1 MQENSINYAQEI
13 MSLFRSI
20 QKNFRD
26 YMFTK
31 TREHGF
37 TTPQLLL
44 IFELSNNPG
53 IKLNDLSDKLELS
66 KSTVSGII
74 DRLEA
79 QGVVERKIPQNNRRI
94 VELYLTEEFL
104 EKKDILRLKEKYFLD
119 IAKNIESEEA
129 EKIIYALERLNYLTE
144 QNK

>member
-1 MQENSINYAQEI
+1 MQEDSINYAEEI
-13 MSLFRSI
+13 MTLFRSI

-44 IFELSNNPG
+44 IFELSTNPG
-53 IKLNDLSDKLELS
+53 IKLNDLSDRLGLS
-66 KSTVSGII
+66 KSTVSGIV
-74 DRLEA
+74 DRLEV
-79 QGVVERKIPQNNRRI
+79 QGVVERNIPKNNRRI
-94 VELYLTEEFL
+94 VELYLSKDFL
-104 EKKDILRLKEKYFLD
+104 ERKDILRLKEKYFLD
-119 IAKNIESEEA
+119 IAKNIEPEEA
-129 EKIIYALERLNYLTE
+129 EKIIYALEKLNYLTE